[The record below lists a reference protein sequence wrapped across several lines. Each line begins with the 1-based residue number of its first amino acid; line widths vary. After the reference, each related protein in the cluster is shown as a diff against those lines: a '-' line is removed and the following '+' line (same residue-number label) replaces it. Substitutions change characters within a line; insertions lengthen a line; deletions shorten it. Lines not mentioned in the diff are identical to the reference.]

1 MFRFSLTVAACAAFL
16 LGAAEKGGP
25 VGFRASFEPEA
36 QSLGAGKSPK
46 FYARRAQGLMLVKTV
61 PAPGGGADLVFQSSL
76 DLGESFTETMK
87 VNHVPGEVYDH
98 GENSPQLLTSPDES
112 TMYAVWNG
120 RDPKNPESGGIRFS
134 RAGTMRTAWS
144 PAVTVNDDTKPAS
157 HGFQTAAVA
166 PDGTI
171 YIAWLDGRDGRATT
185 DGATGGTTSIY
196 MTKST
201 DGGKT
206 WAKNV
211 RVSTNVCPCCRVS
224 WAFVNGR
231 VLIAWRYVEKGD
243 IRDIYMAASEDKG
256 ATWGTPGP
264 VFKDG
269 WKIKG
274 CPHVGPAMTVMAG
287 KLYVT
292 WFTEGSN
299 DPAIYMAVSSDG
311 GKTFAPRTKL
321 SVGVAD
327 PTHPQIVVNEER
339 LAVVFQGRDAKVK
352 GGWGKMGVHYR
363 EIHAD
368 GGMSPL
374 VRAGEGKGALTYP
387 TAQLGLSG
395 RIFLGWTETVEGEGK
410 AMLLR
415 GRLEK

>member
-1 MFRFSLTVAACAAFL
+1 MIAAACAAL
-16 LGAAEKGGP
+16 ILSGANPKGAP
-25 VGFRASFEPEA
+25 DTFRVSFEPEV

-46 FYARRAQGLMLVKTV
+46 FFARRAHGLMMVKTV
-61 PAPGGGADLVFQSSL
+61 PAQGGGADLMFQSSP
-76 DLGESFTETMK
+76 DLGESFADVMR
-87 VNHVPGEVYDH
+87 VNHVAGEVYDH

-112 TMYAVWNG
+112 MLYAVWNG
-120 RDPKNPESGGIRFS
+120 RDPKNPESGSIRFS
-134 RAGTMRTAWS
+134 RAGTMRTVWS
-144 PAVTVNDDTKPAS
+144 PAVTVNDDLKPAS

-171 YIAWLDGRDGRATT
+171 YIAWLDGRDGRGSTE
-185 DGATGGTTSIY
+185 GATGGTTSIY

-206 WAKNV
+206 WSKNV
-211 RVSTNVCPCCRVS
+211 RVGTNVCPCCRVT
-224 WAFVNGR
+224 WGFVNGK
-231 VLIAWRYVEKGD
+231 VIIGWRYVEAGD
-243 IRDIYMAASEDKG
+243 IRDIYVATSEDKG
-256 ATWGTPGP
+256 DTWGKAVP

-274 CPHVGPAMTVMAG
+274 CPHVGPAMAVMGG

-299 DPAIYMAVSSDG
+299 DPAIYLAVSSDG
-311 GKTFAPRTKL
+311 GKTFGARTKL
-321 SVGVAD
+321 SVGTTD
-327 PTHPQIVVNEER
+327 PTHPQIVVNEDR
-339 LAVVFQGRDAKVK
+339 MAVVFQARDAKAK
-352 GGWGKMGVHYR
+352 GGWGKMGVYYR

-368 GGMSPL
+368 GAMSPL
-374 VRAGEGKGALTYP
+374 VRAGEGKGTLTYP

-415 GRLEK
+415 GRVEK

>member
-1 MFRFSLTVAACAAFL
+1 MYRFALTFAACAAL
-16 LGAAEKGGP
+16 IYGAANKGGP
-25 VGFRASFEPEA
+25 EAFRVSFEPES

-46 FYARRAQGLMLVKTV
+46 FFARRAQGLMLVKTV
-61 PAPGGGADLVFQSSL
+61 PAQGGGANLIFQSSA
-76 DLGESFTETMK
+76 DLGESFTETMQ
-87 VNHVPGEVYDH
+87 VNNVAGEVYDH

-112 TMYAVWNG
+112 SLYAVWNG
-120 RDPKNPESGGIRFS
+120 RDPKNPEAGGIRFS
-134 RAGTMRTAWS
+134 RASSMRTVWS

-185 DGATGGTTSIY
+185 AGATGGTTSIY

-206 WAKNV
+206 WSKNV
-211 RVSTNVCPCCRVS
+211 RVGANVCPCCRVT
-224 WAFVNGR
+224 WGFVNGK
-231 VLIAWRYVEKGD
+231 VILGWRYVESGD
-243 IRDIYMAASEDKG
+243 IRDIYVATSEDKG
-256 ATWGTPGP
+256 ETWGKATP

-274 CPHVGPAMTVMAG
+274 CPHVGPAMAVMNG

-292 WFTEGSN
+292 WFTEGAN
-299 DPAIYMAVSSDG
+299 DPAIYMAVSADG
-311 GKTFAPRTKL
+311 GKTFASRTKL
-321 SVGVAD
+321 SVGTTD
-327 PTHPQIVVNEER
+327 PTHPQIVVNDDR
-339 LAVVFQGRDAKVK
+339 LAVVFQARDAKVK
-352 GGWGKMGVHYR
+352 GGWGKMGVYYR
-363 EIHAD
+363 EVHAD
-368 GGMSPL
+368 GAMSPL
-374 VRAGEGKGALTYP
+374 VRAGEAKGTLTYP

-395 RIFLGWTETVEGEGK
+395 RVFLGWTETVEGESK

-415 GRLEK
+415 GRVEK

>member
-1 MFRFSLTVAACAAFL
+1 MNRLLCLVAA
-16 LGAAEKGGP
+16 GAALIWGANKGGP
-25 VGFRASFEPEA
+25 QTFSASFEPEV

-46 FYARRAQGLMLVKTV
+46 FYARRAHGLMMIKTV
-61 PAPGGGADLVFQSSL
+61 PAPDGGADLIFQSST
-76 DLGESFTETMK
+76 DLGESFAETMK
-87 VNHVPGEVYDH
+87 VNHVVGEVYDH

-112 TMYAVWNG
+112 SMYAVWNG
-120 RDPKNPESGGIRFS
+120 RDPKNPESGSIRFS

-144 PAVTVNDDTKPAS
+144 PAVTVNDDVKPAS

-171 YIAWLDGRDGRATT
+171 YIAWLDGRDGRASTE
-185 DGATGGTTSIY
+185 GATGGTTSIY

-206 WAKNV
+206 WSKNV
-211 RVSTNVCPCCRVS
+211 RVGTNVCPCCRVT
-224 WAFVNGR
+224 WGFVNGK
-231 VLIAWRYVEKGD
+231 VIIGWRYVEAGD
-243 IRDIYMAASEDKG
+243 IRDIYTSTSDDKG
-256 ATWGTPGP
+256 ETWSKAAP

-274 CPHVGPAMTVMAG
+274 CPHVGPAMAVMNG

-299 DPAIYMAVSSDG
+299 DPAIYLAVSSDG

-321 SVGVAD
+321 SAGTAD
-327 PTHPQIVVNEER
+327 PTHPQIAVNEDR
-339 LAVVFQGRDAKVK
+339 LAIVFQARDAKVK
-352 GGWGKMGVHYR
+352 GGWGKMGVYFR

-368 GGMSPL
+368 GAMSPL
-374 VRAGEGKGALTYP
+374 LRAGEGKGTLTYP

-395 RIFLGWTETVEGEGK
+395 RIFLGWTETVEGQSK

-415 GRLEK
+415 GRVEK